1 MKAVLVLLATV
12 VSFSAQARL
21 ESHYGVLKQSGLSW
35 KCSLRNDLGRTL
47 DLKYVVFNL
56 SPISGDNADEVIQ
69 NRVDIRLQ
77 PGEVARATASSSV
90 HASGGHCRFLER

>member
-35 KCSLRNDLGRTL
+35 KCSLRNNTGRTL

-56 SPISGDNADEVIQ
+56 TPISGDSSDEVIQ

-77 PGEVARATASSSV
+77 PGEVARAKVDTST
-90 HASGGHCRFLER
+90 HAAGGHCRFLER